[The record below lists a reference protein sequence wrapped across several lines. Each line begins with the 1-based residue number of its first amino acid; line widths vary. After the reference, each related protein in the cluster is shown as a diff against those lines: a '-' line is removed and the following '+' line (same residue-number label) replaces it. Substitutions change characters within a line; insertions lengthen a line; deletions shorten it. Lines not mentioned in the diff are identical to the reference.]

1 MATGMRKKQIS
12 TLVSADIA
20 ESEEMVKRENFKPMN
35 KEMRRLAEMSGF
47 VFWRDEP
54 WKPFD
59 AEIDWSADYSNELKI
74 YTEHVIRKCIQIC
87 EKGTN
92 TQTTSFGASQDIKNH
107 FGLK

>member
-12 TLVSADIA
+12 ALVSADIA
-20 ESEEMVKRENFKPMN
+20 ESEEMTKRENFKPMS

-54 WKPFD
+54 WKPYD
-59 AEIDWSADYSNELKI
+59 AEIDWSCDYSEEFKI

-87 EKGTN
+87 EKGTP
-92 TQTTSFGASQDIKNH
+92 TQTTSSGASQDIKNH

>member
-1 MATGMRKKQIS
+1 MGTGMRKKQIS
-12 TLVSADIA
+12 ALVSADIA
-20 ESEEMVKRENFKPMN
+20 ESEDVTKRENFKPMS
-35 KEMRRLAEMSGF
+35 KEIRELAKQAGF

-54 WKPFD
+54 WKPYD
-59 AEIDWSADYSNELKI
+59 AEIDWSADYSNEFKL
-74 YTEHVIRKCIQIC
+74 YTEHVIRKCIEIC

>member
-12 TLVSADIA
+12 ALVSADIA
-20 ESEEMVKRENFKPMN
+20 ESEEMVKRENFKPMS
-35 KEMRRLAEMSGF
+35 KEMRELAEMSGF

-54 WKPFD
+54 WKPYD
-59 AEIDWSADYSNELKI
+59 AEIDWSCDYSEEFKI

-87 EKGTN
+87 EKGTP
-92 TQTTSFGASQDIKNH
+92 TQTTSSGASQDIKNH

>member
-12 TLVSADIA
+12 ALVSADIA
-20 ESEEMVKRENFKPMN
+20 ESEEVTKRENFKPMS
-35 KEMRRLAEMSGF
+35 KELRKLAEEAGF
-47 VFWRDEP
+47 VFWANEP
-54 WKPFD
+54 WKPYN
-59 AEIDWSADYSNELKI
+59 AEIDWSGDYSEEFKI
-74 YTEHVIRKCIQIC
+74 YTESLIRKCIEIC

>member
-12 TLVSADIA
+12 ALVSADIA
-20 ESEEMVKRENFKPMN
+20 ESEEMVKREKFKPMS
-35 KEMRRLAEMSGF
+35 KEIRELAKQAGF

-54 WKPFD
+54 WKPYD
-59 AEIDWSADYSNELKI
+59 AEIDWSADYSNEFKL
-74 YTEHVIRKCIQIC
+74 YTEHVIRKCIEIC
-87 EKGTN
+87 EKGTP